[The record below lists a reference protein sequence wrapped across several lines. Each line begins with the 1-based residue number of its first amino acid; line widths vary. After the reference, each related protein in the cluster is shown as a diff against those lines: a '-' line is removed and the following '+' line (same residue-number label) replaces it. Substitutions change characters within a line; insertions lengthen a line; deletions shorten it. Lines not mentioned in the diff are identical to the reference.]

1 MSVDRFHED
10 PDLEVDLQDFIEE
23 NEFVKITEDLFECPG
38 GHFQRE
44 DEIYDLA
51 IERQNE
57 KARDSLDWLT

>member
-38 GHFQRE
+38 GHFWRE

-57 KARDSLDWLT
+57 KGATVQ